1 MVTAVPESRAAAP
14 EDAVLGAMPE
24 EVFEPGSIEE
34 AVAVMQEC
42 ARERKSIAIV
52 GGGTDL
58 NWGGPPTRL
67 DAVVRTRRLDRLVE
81 HAPSDQIVVAEA
93 GMTISALQRVL
104 AAHGQQLALD
114 PPVPDRATVGGVIA
128 ANAFGPRRARYGSVR
143 DLIIG
148 VSIVRADGTLARGG
162 GKVVKNVAGFDL
174 PRLLV
179 GSFGTLGLIVSG
191 TFRLHPLP
199 EESATLVLPDRDGK
213 GVRAAVGKLREAQL
227 EPVSVVATSRGSS
240 RFDLGVR
247 FEGFRAGVRDQSE
260 RARSLLA
267 PGGSGEARGETA
279 AEAFWRRHDSLRT
292 SGLFRAK
299 LAALP
304 SAVEEIAEEVLPP
317 LFSAL
322 QDPGFVW
329 YATLGIGFVNGVPSA
344 PDPVASAVE
353 RARRLLAKRQGTL
366 TITAAPP
373 SIRERLDV
381 WGPAP
386 PSLHLMK
393 SVKERFDPEGRLNPG
408 RFVGGI

>member
-1 MVTAVPESRAAAP
+1 MVTAFPERRAAAP
-14 EDAVLGAMPE
+14 EDAVLGAVPA
-24 EVFEPGSIEE
+24 EVFEPGSIDE
-34 AVAVMQEC
+34 AVAVMREC
-42 ARERKSIAIV
+42 ARGRKSVAII

-58 NWGGPPTRL
+58 DCGGPPARL
-67 DAVVRTRRLDRLVE
+67 DAVVRTRHLNRVVE

-93 GMTISALQRVL
+93 GMTLSALQRVL

-114 PPVPDRATVGGVIA
+114 PPLPERATVGGVIA

-148 VSIVRADGTLARGG
+148 VSFVRADGTLVRGG

-179 GSFGTLGLIVSG
+179 GSLGTLGLIVTG

-199 EESATLVLPDRDGK
+199 EKSATLVLLDCDAK

-227 EPVSVVATSRGSS
+227 EPASVVAVARSSS

-247 FEGFRAGVRDQSE
+247 FEGFGAGVRDQSE
-260 RARSLLA
+260 RTRSLLA
-267 PGGSGEARGETA
+267 ESGGAVRDDEAARV
-279 AEAFWRRHDSLRT
+279 FWQRHDSVRT
-292 SGLFRAK
+292 SGPFRAK
-299 LAALP
+299 VAALP
-304 SAVEEIAEEVLPP
+304 SAIEEITEEALPP

-322 QDPGFVW
+322 RDSGFVW
-329 YATLGIGFVNGVPSA
+329 YATLGIGFVTGVPSA
-344 PDPVASAVE
+344 PDAMASAVA
-353 RARRLLAKRQGTL
+353 RARRFLGRGQGTL
-366 TITAAPP
+366 TISAAPP
-373 SIRERLDV
+373 SIRESLDV
-381 WGPAP
+381 WGPPP